1 MSHSAAAAGAPSG
14 SLRPE
19 HGTWP
24 GHVLPGS
31 FFLIWASWWLFSTFR
46 LHLQAGRQAPFRS
59 RAWFPFSW
67 GVRGRQLP
75 VEPAL
80 KVALTFIGINAEL
93 WAGHTSYRN
102 LYTAE
107 GRFEANNLQD
117 WQHSAMYGAF
127 LVSGLVDLIGFYAPA
142 GTLPPGTE
150 HIFLGVAFATEG
162 LLFGF
167 HLKGTPLDWS
177 LHVLLVMLIFA
188 ASLVCF
194 GEYRFQ
200 GSFVLTAARG
210 QLVLLQGI
218 WFIQIAEILFKDKP
232 AWAPDYHAS
241 AMMVPVVFV
250 MWLLIVLFASL
261 AAHVALRILIRRCP
275 CARPTAFPAS
285 NQPLGKIQEEDEEQL
300 PISGLRSGGDIEIA
314 AAFPRNGHIL

>member
-1 MSHSAAAAGAPSG
+1 MSHSMPTGTPNG
-14 SLRPE
+14 SMRPE

-31 FFLIWASWWLFSTFR
+31 FFLIWSSWWLFSTFR
-46 LHLQAGRQAPFRS
+46 LQLQATRQAPFRS
-59 RAWFPFSW
+59 CAWFPFSW
-67 GVRGRQLP
+67 GVRGKQLP
-75 VEPAL
+75 LEPIL
-80 KVALTFIGINAEL
+80 KVLLPFLGINAEL

-102 LYTAE
+102 LYAAD
-107 GRFEANNLQD
+107 GRFETGNLQD
-117 WQHSAMYGAF
+117 WQHSAMYAAF
-127 LVSGLVDLIGFYAPA
+127 LISGLVDLIGFRAPA

-150 HIFLGVAFATEG
+150 HAFLGLAFAAEG
-162 LLFGF
+162 LLFAF

-177 LHVLLVMLIFA
+177 LHFLLVILVFA

-194 GEYRFQ
+194 GEYRFP
-200 GSFVLTAARG
+200 GSFVLTVLRG

-250 MWLLIVLFASL
+250 TWTLSVLFATL
-261 AAHVALRILIRRCP
+261 AAYVALRLLFRQRTGS
-275 CARPTAFPAS
+275 ARPAAFPAS
-285 NQPLGKIQEEDEEQL
+285 ALPKGPEEGRLLTGLGSDAG
-300 PISGLRSGGDIEIA
+300 SNIEIA
-314 AAFPRNGHIL
+314 AAFERNGHIL